1 MIGQT
6 ISHYRIVEKLGEG
19 GMGVVY
25 KAHDNK
31 LDRTVALKFLPSHLT
46 KSDEDKHRFIREAK
60 AAAALNHPHICTIH
74 NVDEHDANQFIVME
88 YIDGVTLRQRSEVR
102 DQRSEVSQL
111 GTWNLKLETVIDY
124 AIQIAE
130 ALSEAHDKDIV
141 HRDIKPENIMVD
153 SKNRIKVMD
162 FGLAKLKGT
171 GNLTKAGSTV
181 GTMAYMSPEQV
192 QGNEVDHRSDI
203 FSFGVVLYEMLAG
216 VTPFRG
222 DHEAAMM
229 YSIVNEEATPLSEYL
244 PDAHS
249 DLYHILDRLLEKD
262 PEERYQSAADVLT
275 ELKRLKRK
283 TSSKQIPVSSAPSSK
298 DRTHT
303 VPAAPEGEEVQSQS
317 QRSTSV
323 TITIPEFGK
332 RKAVIAIGIGVVAL
346 ILAAYWFFSMPSIP
360 VPEDRS
366 LAVLPLENLSPDPED
381 VFFADG
387 IHEDIITHLSTIGD
401 LRVITRGSVMRYT
414 DIPRDYRAIAGDLG
428 VTALLEGTVRRL
440 GDRVRVSVQ
449 LIEADTERNLWAGTY
464 DKDLDNIFEIQRE
477 LSREIADALHASLT
491 PQELE
496 RLDKLPTENTEA
508 YNFYIQAREYVSRPG
523 YSPDNWESAIQ
534 LLERAIEHDPQ
545 FAHAYA
551 DLSFVHAAM
560 YWFAADRSRERIDKA
575 GEMVERALMLD
586 PDLPEAHMAK
596 GQYLYWGYRD
606 YERALEHYNVAL
618 KSMPNSSELFSA
630 MGAVQRRLGNWEE
643 SLQYFNK
650 AIELDPRNA
659 DWYQQIALQYM
670 RMRNFPEAVQA
681 VDRQIELAPDAPL
694 EFVRGRIYFEWQ
706 GTLDT
711 LRAVFKGYED
721 PVERSAGWWWVINYL
736 DRNWDEALHG
746 AMNSREIIEYQ
757 WFVLPKEFFVGITM
771 DRMDKTADAREHLE
785 VAREIMEELRDA
797 NPNDPRILLGLGRVY
812 AVLGQHEAAIRDGER
827 ATELVPIEK
836 DALDGADFQLELAV
850 IYATVGETE
859 KALDTIEMLLSLPSS
874 VTGNELKFNPDW
886 DPLRDHP
893 RFQEII
899 ENVNEIT

>member
-1 MIGQT
+1 MIGKT
-6 ISHYRIVEKLGEG
+6 ISHYKILDKLGAG

-25 KAHDNK
+25 KAHDTR
-31 LDRTVALKFLPSHLT
+31 LDRTVALKFLPPHLT
-46 KSDEDKHRFIREAK
+46 KSDEDKQRFIREAK
-60 AAAALNHPHICTIH
+60 AAAALNHPHICTIYS
-74 NVDEHDANQFIVME
+74 VEEYEEQQFISME
-88 YIDGVTLRQRSEVR
+88 FIDGTTIRWQ
-102 DQRSEVSQL
+102 
-111 GTWNLKLETVIDY
+111 LETKNPKPGTAIDY

-130 ALSEAHDKDIV
+130 ALTEAHEKGIV

-181 GTMAYMSPEQV
+181 GTMAYMSPEQI
-192 QGNEVDHRSDI
+192 QGQDVDHRSDI
-203 FSFGVVLYEMLAG
+203 FSFGVMLYEMLTG
-216 VTPFRG
+216 QTPFRG
-222 DHEAAMM
+222 EHEAAMM
-229 YSIVNEEATPLSEYL
+229 YSIVNEAATPISDYL
-244 PDAHS
+244 PDAHG
-249 DLYHILDRLLEKD
+249 DLYHILDRLLEKT

-298 DRTHT
+298 DRSHT
-303 VPAAPEGEEVQSQS
+303 VPAATEREEEMSQPK
-317 QRSTSV
+317 RSTSV

-332 RKAVIAIGIGVVAL
+332 RKAVIAIGIGVAAL
-346 ILAAYWFFSMPSIP
+346 IVVAYWFFSTPSTP
-360 VPEDRS
+360 VFEDRS

-414 DIPRDYRAIAGDLG
+414 DTPRDYRAIAGDLG

-464 DKDLDNIFEIQRE
+464 DKDLDDIFEIQRE

-496 RLDKLPTENTEA
+496 RLEKLPTENTEA
-508 YNFYIQAREYVSRPG
+508 YNFYVQAREYLSRPG

-534 LLERAIEHDPQ
+534 LLERSIEHDPQ

-551 DLSFVHAAM
+551 GLSFVHAAM

-575 GEMVERALMLD
+575 GEMVERALMLN

-596 GQYLYWGYRD
+596 GNYLYWGHRE
-606 YERALEHYNVAL
+606 YERALEHLNIAL
-618 KSMPNSSELFSA
+618 ESMPNNSELHSVI
-630 MGAVQRRLGNWEE
+630 GAIHRRLGNWELGIE
-643 SLQYFNK
+643 QFKK

-659 DWYQQIALQYM
+659 NHYQQLAHQYM
-670 RMRNFPEAVQA
+670 RMRNFSEAARVA
-681 VDRQIELAPDAPL
+681 ERQIELAPDSPI
-694 EFVRGRIYFEWQ
+694 EFTRGQIYFAWH

-711 LRAVFKGYED
+711 LRSIFKGYDD
-721 PVERSAGWWWVINYL
+721 PVERSAGWWLYINYME
-736 DRNWDEALHG
+736 RNWDEALRAG
-746 AMNSREIIEYQ
+746 EGLSGLFDTQ
-757 WFVLPKEFFVGITM
+757 TVVLPNEFFIGLTLTRIN
-771 DRMDKTADAREHLE
+771 KIEEAREQFE
-785 VAREIMEELRDA
+785 IAREIMEDLRNE
-797 NPNDPRILLGLGRVY
+797 NPDDPRIHVGLGRVY
-812 AVLGQHEAAIRDGER
+812 AELGLVEDAKREGEK
-827 ATELVPIEK
+827 ATELVPIER
-836 DALDGADFQLELAV
+836 DALDGAEFQRELAV

-859 KALDTIEMLLSLPSS
+859 KALDTIYMLLSMPSNL
-874 VTGNELKFNPDW
+874 TRNELKINPEW

-899 ENVNEIT
+899 ENEN

>member
-1 MIGQT
+1 MIDQ
-6 ISHYRIVEKLGEG
+6 IILHYRIIQKLGEG

-31 LDRTVALKFLPSHLT
+31 LDRTVALKFLPQHLT
-46 KSDEDKHRFIREAK
+46 ASEEDKQRFIREAK

-74 NVDEHDANQFIVME
+74 NVDEFDGNQFIVME
-88 YIDGVTLRQRSEVR
+88 YVDGETLRDNITSSPL
-102 DQRSEVSQL
+102 DK
-111 GTWNLKLETVIDY
+111 GGLKGGLSIDIAISY
-124 AIQIAE
+124 AIQITE
-130 ALSEAHDKDIV
+130 ALDEAHTKGIV

-171 GNLTKAGSTV
+171 GNITKSGSTV

-192 QGNEVDHRSDI
+192 KGNEVDQRSDI
-203 FSFGVVLYEMLAG
+203 FSFGVMLYEMLTG
-216 VTPFRG
+216 QTPFRG
-222 DHEAAMM
+222 EHEAAMM

-244 PDAHS
+244 PDAHG
-249 DLYHILDRLLEKD
+249 DLYHILDRLLEKE

-283 TSSKQIPVSSAPSSK
+283 TSSKQIPVSSAPSSE
-298 DRTHT
+298 DRSHT
-303 VPAAPEGEEVQSQS
+303 VPAATEREEEKSQA

-332 RKAVIAIGIGVVAL
+332 RKAVIAISIGVAAL
-346 ILAAYWFFSMPSIP
+346 IFVAYWFFSTPSTP
-360 VPEDRS
+360 VFEDRS

-414 DIPRDYRAIAGDLG
+414 DTPRDYRAISGDLG

-464 DKDLDNIFEIQRE
+464 DKDLDDIFEIQRE

-496 RLDKLPTENTEA
+496 RLEKLPTENTEA
-508 YNFYIQAREYVSRPG
+508 YNFYIQAREYLSRPG
-523 YSPDNWESAIQ
+523 YSRDKWESTIQ

-551 DLSFVHAAM
+551 GLSFVHAAM
-560 YWFAADRSRERIDKA
+560 YWFAADRSRDRIDKA
-575 GEMVERALMLD
+575 GEMVERALLLN

-596 GQYLYWGYRD
+596 GQYLYWGHRD
-606 YERALEHYNVAL
+606 YERALVHMNIARE
-618 KSMPNSSELFSA
+618 SMPNNSNLHSSL
-630 MGAVQRRLGNWEE
+630 GAINRRLGNWELGIE
-643 SLQYFNK
+643 HFKK

-659 DWYQQIALQYM
+659 NNYQQLAFQYM
-670 RMRNFPEAVQA
+670 RMRHFPKAVQA
-681 VDRQIELAPDAPL
+681 VDRQIELAPDIPSNL
-694 EFVRGRIYFEWQ
+694 LRGRIYFDWH

-711 LRAVFKGYED
+711 LRAAFKGYED
-721 PVERSAGWWWVINYL
+721 PVERFSDWWWVMNYI
-736 DRNWDEALHG
+736 DRNWDEALRG
-746 AMNSREIIEYQ
+746 AMNANEIIEYQ
-757 WFVLPKEFFVGITM
+757 WIVLPKEYYAGIIM
-771 DRMDKTADAREHLE
+771 DRMDKTSEARENFE
-785 VAREIMEELRDA
+785 SARDIMEELRDA
-797 NPNDPRILLGLGRVY
+797 YFDDPRIHLGLGRVY
-812 AVLGQHEAAIRDGER
+812 AALGLYEAAIREGER

-850 IYATVGETE
+850 IYSTAGEME
-859 KALDTIEMLLSLPSS
+859 KALDTIEMLLSIPSS
-874 VTGNELKFNPDW
+874 VTRNELKFSPDW
-886 DPLRDHP
+886 DPLRNHP

-899 ENVNEIT
+899 ENEN

>member
-1 MIGQT
+1 
-6 ISHYRIVEKLGEG
+6 
-19 GMGVVY
+19 MGVVY
-25 KAHDNK
+25 RAHDTK

-46 KSDEDKHRFIREAK
+46 ASEEDKHRFIREAK

-74 NVDEHDANQFIVME
+74 NVDEFDGNQFIVME
-88 YIDGVTLRQRSEVR
+88 YVDGETLRQKSDLSAEALAKAEVGS
-102 DQRSEVSQL
+102 QRSETPAPENRFL
-111 GTWNLKLETVIDY
+111 TTTMDY

-130 ALSEAHDKDIV
+130 ALAEAHDNDIV

-171 GNLTKAGSTV
+171 GNLTKSGSTV
-181 GTMAYMSPEQV
+181 GTMAYMSPEQI
-192 QGNEVDHRSDI
+192 QGQDVDHRSDI
-203 FSFGVVLYEMLAG
+203 FSFGVVLYELLTG
-216 VTPFRG
+216 NTPFRG
-222 DHEAAMM
+222 EHEAAMM

-249 DLYHILDRLLEKD
+249 DLYHILDRLLEKE

-303 VPAAPEGEEVQSQS
+303 VPAAPEGEEVQSQP

-346 ILAAYWFFSMPSIP
+346 ILVAYWFFSMPSIS

-414 DIPRDYRAIAGDLG
+414 DMPRNYSAIAGDLG
-428 VTALLEGTVRRL
+428 VAVLLEGTVRRL

-464 DKDLDNIFEIQRE
+464 DKDLDDIFEIQRE

-496 RLDKLPTENTEA
+496 RLEKLPTENTEA
-508 YNFYIQAREYVSRPG
+508 YNFYVQAREYLSRPG
-523 YSPDNWESAIQ
+523 YSTDNWESAIQ

-551 DLSFVHAAM
+551 SLSFVHAAM
-560 YWFAADRSRERIDKA
+560 YWFARDRSRERIDKA
-575 GEMVERALMLD
+575 GEMVERALMLN

-596 GQYLYWGYRD
+596 GNYLYWGHRE
-606 YERALEHYNVAL
+606 YERALEHLNIAL
-618 KSMPNSSELFSA
+618 ESIPNNSELHSA
-630 MGAVQRRLGNWEE
+630 IGAIHRRLGNWELGIE
-643 SLQYFNK
+643 QFKK

-659 DWYQQIALQYM
+659 NHYQQLAGTHK
-670 RMRNFPEAVQA
+670 RMRNYSEAVQA
-681 VDRQIELAPDAPL
+681 IDRQIDLAPDAPI
-694 EFVRGRIYFEWQ
+694 EFTRAQIYFAWH

-711 LRAVFKGYED
+711 LRTIFKGYDD
-721 PVERSAGWWWVINYL
+721 PVERSGRWWWTINYME
-736 DRNWDEALHG
+736 RNWDEALRAVEG
-746 AMNSREIIEYQ
+746 SSGLFDTQTLVIPLEYITGIPLARMNETE
-757 WFVLPKEFFVGITM
+757 
-771 DRMDKTADAREHLE
+771 AAREQFE
-785 VAREIMEELRDA
+785 IAREIMEDLRDE
-797 NPNDPRILLGLGRVY
+797 NPDDPRIRIGLGRVY
-812 AVLGQHEAAIRDGER
+812 ADIGLVVDAMREGEK
-827 ATELVPIEK
+827 ATELVPIER
-836 DALDGADFQLELAV
+836 DALDGADFQRELAV

-859 KALDTIEMLLSLPSS
+859 KALDTVEMLLSIPSS
-874 VTGNELKFNPDW
+874 VTRNELIFNPDW